1 MRGETKERMFG
12 QSAYFNLENGEVM
25 LCFPRDLSSWAG
37 WFGSVCLSFL
47 AYKREHV
54 CTTGQN
60 NLLVRMLQ
68 IKKAAGKLVSKSIIG
83 K

>member
-54 CTTGQN
+54 CTTGQEQ
-60 NLLVRMLQ
+60 L
-68 IKKAAGKLVSKSIIG
+68 IG
-83 K
+83 KDAPDQKGSRQISVKVHHR